1 MKRGFCWLLLL
12 LLVITGCRKQE
23 DPHPEWGEELVRIGT
38 VMAAEAPEGFT
49 LGESNDALA
58 PVGIYYVTW
67 TSGAG
72 RAVTNADGK
81 EATAYDAQLYVL
93 LQECADADA
102 AWRNVEEWV
111 ARERSTYEAG
121 EESETTVNGQPF
133 AWLPLRASQEE
144 NPYSHGA
151 AAFGVRDRYALSV
164 ELLCGPDFSGDAE
177 AVLNSFLQGIRY

>member
-58 PVGIYYVTW
+58 PVGIYYVTR

-93 LQECADADA
+93 LQE
-102 AWRNVEEWV
+102 
-111 ARERSTYEAG
+111 
-121 EESETTVNGQPF
+121 
-133 AWLPLRASQEE
+133 
-144 NPYSHGA
+144 
-151 AAFGVRDRYALSV
+151 
-164 ELLCGPDFSGDAE
+164 
-177 AVLNSFLQGIRY
+177 